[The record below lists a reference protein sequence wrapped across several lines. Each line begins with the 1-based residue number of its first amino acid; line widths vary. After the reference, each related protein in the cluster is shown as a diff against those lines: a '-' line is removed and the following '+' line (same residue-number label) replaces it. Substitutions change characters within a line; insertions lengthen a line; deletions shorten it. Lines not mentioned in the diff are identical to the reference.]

1 MATKRA
7 HEAELELHQFLKAW
21 PKMARRTQEAILVLA
36 GVMKARH
43 AEQSWDMRPRAKP
56 GEVPNWYLLALNLL
70 KDTDGFCSDREI
82 ARRLG
87 IANSTLVRHP
97 GYRQARAT
105 YIEKAR
111 KLVKAKRRARN

>member
-1 MATKRA
+1 VATKRA
-7 HEAELELHQFLKAW
+7 READLELNQFLKAW

-43 AEQSWDMRPRAKP
+43 AERSWDVPPRTKP

-70 KDTDGFCSDREI
+70 KDSDGYCSDREI

-87 IANSTLVRHP
+87 ISNSTLVRHP
-97 GYRQARAT
+97 GYQHARAT
-105 YIEKAR
+105 YLQKTR
-111 KLVKAKRRARN
+111 RVVKAKRRAR